1 VGVLEKK
8 KGIAGASFSLS
19 GGGGQKSALSAHG
32 GLISCSAASSRVKK
46 VSALFD

>member
-1 VGVLEKK
+1 VCWKK
-8 KGIAGASFSLS
+8 RKALRVHLSLS
-19 GGGGQKSALSAHG
+19 GGGGGQKSALSAHG